1 MNIGV
6 VGVNHNLAPIN
17 VREAVSFTDTKK
29 IEAINILLDREIDE
43 IVILS
48 TCNRSEIYI
57 SGENIQQKV
66 DEVAN
71 FYKDYF
77 GVKDIEQYLFKKTN
91 LEAIQHLFDVTAGL
105 DSLVVG
111 EDQILGQVK
120 DAHEFC
126 MKLGATKKV
135 FNKLF
140 RDAVTTSKEIKTIT
154 KISQQ
159 PLSISYIGV
168 KLLKEKMGTLEGK
181 NALIVGLGK
190 MNLLTLNHLEEE
202 NVKNIYIAN
211 RNIEKTKEIEN
222 KFDNIIPIEYSDRHK
237 IIQEKSID
245 IVISATSSPHLVIKY
260 DDMPKLDKKIY
271 IMDIALPRD
280 IDTKLKELNYEGYV
294 IATGASSTRKLNVP
308 GNEYAINAV
317 DFLANNMPCNN
328 QVAIIGG
335 GLTGCEIAYE
345 LALQGKHPFII
356 EMADDILKV
365 PGSCMANTSF
375 LRDAFKFYNVPI
387 YTLAKTIAILPDAV
401 FIENNNG
408 HKKQLNCDTIV
419 TSIGYVNE
427 KSFEKKNN
435 VHIIGD
441 ADKVANLKHA
451 IWQAND
457 LAVRI

>member
-280 IDTKLKELNYEGYV
+280 IDTKLKELNYVELYD
-294 IATGASSTRKLNVP
+294 IDDLK
-308 GNEYAINAV
+308 
-317 DFLANNMPCNN
+317 
-328 QVAIIGG
+328 
-335 GLTGCEIAYE
+335 EIHDKNDIKRNE
-345 LALQGKHPFII
+345 LAQKAQEIIKIKIDEFTEWLDLTFIDPTIQSLNSKCI
-356 EMADDILKV
+356 EIKEDTLDYIFRKIDLNQREQKIIDKMLGSALKRV
-365 PGSCMANTSF
+365 I
-375 LRDAFKFYNVPI
+375 REPI
-387 YTLAKTIAILPDAV
+387 I
-401 FIENNNG
+401 
-408 HKKQLNCDTIV
+408 
-419 TSIGYVNE
+419 
-427 KSFEKKNN
+427 
-435 VHIIGD
+435 
-441 ADKVANLKHA
+441 NLKQVKNKGQREEY
-451 IWQAND
+451 IKVIED
-457 LAVRI
+457 LFEI

>member
-29 IEAINILLDREIDE
+29 IEAINILLDSEIDE

-57 SGENIQQKV
+57 SGENIQRKV

-222 KFDNIIPIEYSDRHK
+222 KFDNIIPIGYSDRHK

-280 IDTKLKELNYEGYV
+280 IDTKLKELNYVELYD
-294 IATGASSTRKLNVP
+294 IDDLK
-308 GNEYAINAV
+308 
-317 DFLANNMPCNN
+317 
-328 QVAIIGG
+328 
-335 GLTGCEIAYE
+335 EIHDKNDIKRNE
-345 LALQGKHPFII
+345 LAQKAQEIIKIKIDEFTEWLDLTFIDPTIQSLNSKCI
-356 EMADDILKV
+356 EIKEDTLEYIFRKIDLNQREQKIIDKMLGSALKRV
-365 PGSCMANTSF
+365 I
-375 LRDAFKFYNVPI
+375 REPI
-387 YTLAKTIAILPDAV
+387 I
-401 FIENNNG
+401 
-408 HKKQLNCDTIV
+408 
-419 TSIGYVNE
+419 
-427 KSFEKKNN
+427 
-435 VHIIGD
+435 
-441 ADKVANLKHA
+441 NLKQVKNKGQREEY
-451 IWQAND
+451 IKVIED
-457 LAVRI
+457 LFEI

>member
-280 IDTKLKELNYEGYV
+280 IDTKLKELNYVELYD
-294 IATGASSTRKLNVP
+294 IDDLK
-308 GNEYAINAV
+308 
-317 DFLANNMPCNN
+317 
-328 QVAIIGG
+328 
-335 GLTGCEIAYE
+335 EIHDKNDIKRNE
-345 LALQGKHPFII
+345 LAQKAQEIIKIKIDELTEWLDLTFIDPTIQSLNSKCI
-356 EMADDILKV
+356 EIKEDTLEYIFRKIDLNQREQKIIDKMLGSALKRV
-365 PGSCMANTSF
+365 I
-375 LRDAFKFYNVPI
+375 REPI
-387 YTLAKTIAILPDAV
+387 I
-401 FIENNNG
+401 
-408 HKKQLNCDTIV
+408 
-419 TSIGYVNE
+419 
-427 KSFEKKNN
+427 
-435 VHIIGD
+435 
-441 ADKVANLKHA
+441 NLKQVKNKGQREEY
-451 IWQAND
+451 IKVIED
-457 LAVRI
+457 LFEI

>member
-29 IEAINILLDREIDE
+29 IEAINILLDSEIDE

-77 GVKDIEQYLFKKTN
+77 GVKDIEQYLFKKTT

-140 RDAVTTSKEIKTIT
+140 RDAVPTSKEIKTIT

-280 IDTKLKELNYEGYV
+280 IDTKLKELNYVELYD
-294 IATGASSTRKLNVP
+294 IDDLK
-308 GNEYAINAV
+308 
-317 DFLANNMPCNN
+317 
-328 QVAIIGG
+328 
-335 GLTGCEIAYE
+335 EIHDKNDIKRNE
-345 LALQGKHPFII
+345 LAQKAQEIIKIKIDEFTEWLDLTFIDPTIQSLNSKCI
-356 EMADDILKV
+356 EIKEDTLEYIFRKIDLNQREQKIIDKMLGSALKRV
-365 PGSCMANTSF
+365 I
-375 LRDAFKFYNVPI
+375 REPI
-387 YTLAKTIAILPDAV
+387 I
-401 FIENNNG
+401 
-408 HKKQLNCDTIV
+408 
-419 TSIGYVNE
+419 
-427 KSFEKKNN
+427 
-435 VHIIGD
+435 
-441 ADKVANLKHA
+441 NLKQVKNKGQREEY
-451 IWQAND
+451 IKVIED
-457 LAVRI
+457 LFEI

>member
-280 IDTKLKELNYEGYV
+280 IDTKLKELNYVELYD
-294 IATGASSTRKLNVP
+294 IDDLK
-308 GNEYAINAV
+308 
-317 DFLANNMPCNN
+317 
-328 QVAIIGG
+328 
-335 GLTGCEIAYE
+335 EIHDKNDIKRNE
-345 LALQGKHPFII
+345 LAQKAQNIIKIKIDEFTEWLDLTFIDPTIQSLNSKCI
-356 EMADDILKV
+356 EIKEDTLEYIFRKIDLNQREQKIIDKMLGSALKRV
-365 PGSCMANTSF
+365 I
-375 LRDAFKFYNVPI
+375 REPI
-387 YTLAKTIAILPDAV
+387 I
-401 FIENNNG
+401 
-408 HKKQLNCDTIV
+408 
-419 TSIGYVNE
+419 
-427 KSFEKKNN
+427 
-435 VHIIGD
+435 
-441 ADKVANLKHA
+441 NLKQVKNKGQREEY
-451 IWQAND
+451 IKVIED
-457 LAVRI
+457 LFEI

>member
-57 SGENIQQKV
+57 IFENIKKIV
-66 DEVAN
+66 DEVSN

-280 IDTKLKELNYEGYV
+280 IDTKLKELNYVELYD
-294 IATGASSTRKLNVP
+294 IDDLK
-308 GNEYAINAV
+308 
-317 DFLANNMPCNN
+317 
-328 QVAIIGG
+328 
-335 GLTGCEIAYE
+335 EIHDKNDIKRNE
-345 LALQGKHPFII
+345 LAQKAQEIIKIKIDEFTEWLDLTFIDPTIQSLNSKCI
-356 EMADDILKV
+356 EIKEDTLEYIFRKIDLNQREQKIIDKMLGSALKRV
-365 PGSCMANTSF
+365 I
-375 LRDAFKFYNVPI
+375 REPI
-387 YTLAKTIAILPDAV
+387 I
-401 FIENNNG
+401 
-408 HKKQLNCDTIV
+408 
-419 TSIGYVNE
+419 
-427 KSFEKKNN
+427 
-435 VHIIGD
+435 
-441 ADKVANLKHA
+441 NLKQVKNKGQREEY
-451 IWQAND
+451 IKVIED
-457 LAVRI
+457 LFEI

>member
-280 IDTKLKELNYEGYV
+280 IDTKLKELNYVELYD
-294 IATGASSTRKLNVP
+294 IDDLK
-308 GNEYAINAV
+308 
-317 DFLANNMPCNN
+317 
-328 QVAIIGG
+328 
-335 GLTGCEIAYE
+335 EIHDKNDIKRNE
-345 LALQGKHPFII
+345 LAQKAQEIIKIKIDEFTEWLDLTFIDRTIQSLNSKCI
-356 EMADDILKV
+356 EIKEDTLEYIFRKIDLNQREQKIIDKMLGSALKRV
-365 PGSCMANTSF
+365 I
-375 LRDAFKFYNVPI
+375 REPI
-387 YTLAKTIAILPDAV
+387 I
-401 FIENNNG
+401 
-408 HKKQLNCDTIV
+408 
-419 TSIGYVNE
+419 
-427 KSFEKKNN
+427 
-435 VHIIGD
+435 
-441 ADKVANLKHA
+441 NLKQVKNKGQREEY
-451 IWQAND
+451 IKVIED
-457 LAVRI
+457 LFEI

>member
-29 IEAINILLDREIDE
+29 IEAINILLDSEIDE

-48 TCNRSEIYI
+48 TCI

-280 IDTKLKELNYEGYV
+280 IDTKLKELNYV
-294 IATGASSTRKLNVP
+294 
-308 GNEYAINAV
+308 
-317 DFLANNMPCNN
+317 
-328 QVAIIGG
+328 
-335 GLTGCEIAYE
+335 GLYDIDDLKEIHDKNDIKRNE
-345 LALQGKHPFII
+345 LAQKAQEIIKIKIDEFTEWLDLTFIDPTIQSLNSKCI
-356 EMADDILKV
+356 EIKEDTLEYIFRKIDLNQREQKIIDKMLGSALKRV
-365 PGSCMANTSF
+365 I
-375 LRDAFKFYNVPI
+375 REPI
-387 YTLAKTIAILPDAV
+387 I
-401 FIENNNG
+401 
-408 HKKQLNCDTIV
+408 
-419 TSIGYVNE
+419 
-427 KSFEKKNN
+427 
-435 VHIIGD
+435 
-441 ADKVANLKHA
+441 NLKQVKNKGQREEY
-451 IWQAND
+451 IKVIED
-457 LAVRI
+457 LFEI

>member
-280 IDTKLKELNYEGYV
+280 IDTKLKELNYVELYD
-294 IATGASSTRKLNVP
+294 IDDLK
-308 GNEYAINAV
+308 EIH
-317 DFLANNMPCNN
+317 N
-328 QVAIIGG
+328 QNDIKRN
-335 GLTGCEIAYE
+335 E
-345 LALQGKHPFII
+345 LAQKAQEIIKIKIDEFTEWLDLTFIDPTIQSLNSKCI
-356 EMADDILKV
+356 EIKEDTLEYIFRKIDLNQREQKIIDKMLGSALKRV
-365 PGSCMANTSF
+365 I
-375 LRDAFKFYNVPI
+375 REPI
-387 YTLAKTIAILPDAV
+387 M
-401 FIENNNG
+401 
-408 HKKQLNCDTIV
+408 
-419 TSIGYVNE
+419 
-427 KSFEKKNN
+427 
-435 VHIIGD
+435 
-441 ADKVANLKHA
+441 NLKQVKNKGQREEY
-451 IWQAND
+451 IKVIED
-457 LAVRI
+457 LFEI

>member
-29 IEAINILLDREIDE
+29 IEAINIILDREIDE

-280 IDTKLKELNYEGYV
+280 IDTKLKELNYVELYD
-294 IATGASSTRKLNVP
+294 IDDLK
-308 GNEYAINAV
+308 
-317 DFLANNMPCNN
+317 
-328 QVAIIGG
+328 
-335 GLTGCEIAYE
+335 EIHDKNDIKRNE
-345 LALQGKHPFII
+345 LAQKAQEIIKIKIDEFTEWLDLTFIDPTIQSLNSKCI
-356 EMADDILKV
+356 EIKEDTLEYIFRKIDLNQREQKIINKMLGSELKRV
-365 PGSCMANTSF
+365 I
-375 LRDAFKFYNVPI
+375 REPI
-387 YTLAKTIAILPDAV
+387 I
-401 FIENNNG
+401 
-408 HKKQLNCDTIV
+408 
-419 TSIGYVNE
+419 
-427 KSFEKKNN
+427 
-435 VHIIGD
+435 
-441 ADKVANLKHA
+441 NLKQVKNKGQREEY
-451 IWQAND
+451 IKVIED
-457 LAVRI
+457 LFEI

>member
-17 VREAVSFTDTKK
+17 VRESVSFTDTKK
-29 IEAINILLDREIDE
+29 IEAINILLDSEIDE

-66 DEVAN
+66 NEVAN

-280 IDTKLKELNYEGYV
+280 IDTKLKELNYVELYD
-294 IATGASSTRKLNVP
+294 IDDLK
-308 GNEYAINAV
+308 
-317 DFLANNMPCNN
+317 
-328 QVAIIGG
+328 
-335 GLTGCEIAYE
+335 EIHDKNDIKRNE
-345 LALQGKHPFII
+345 LAQKAQEIIKIKIDEFTEWLDLTFIDPTIQSLNSKCI
-356 EMADDILKV
+356 EIKEDTLEYIFRKIDLNQREQKIIDKMLGSALKRV
-365 PGSCMANTSF
+365 I
-375 LRDAFKFYNVPI
+375 REPI
-387 YTLAKTIAILPDAV
+387 I
-401 FIENNNG
+401 
-408 HKKQLNCDTIV
+408 
-419 TSIGYVNE
+419 
-427 KSFEKKNN
+427 
-435 VHIIGD
+435 
-441 ADKVANLKHA
+441 NLKQVKNKGQREEY
-451 IWQAND
+451 IKVIED
-457 LAVRI
+457 LFEI

>member
-29 IEAINILLDREIDE
+29 IEAINILLDSEIDE

-77 GVKDIEQYLFKKTN
+77 GVKDIEQYLFKKTT

-168 KLLKEKMGTLEGK
+168 KLLKEKMGNKKKK

-280 IDTKLKELNYEGYV
+280 IDTKLKELNYVELYD
-294 IATGASSTRKLNVP
+294 IDDLK
-308 GNEYAINAV
+308 
-317 DFLANNMPCNN
+317 
-328 QVAIIGG
+328 
-335 GLTGCEIAYE
+335 EIHDKNDIKRNE
-345 LALQGKHPFII
+345 LAQKAQEIIKIKIDEFTEWLDLTFIDPTIQSLNSKCI
-356 EMADDILKV
+356 EIKEDTLEYIFRKIDLNQREQKIIDKMLGSALKRV
-365 PGSCMANTSF
+365 I
-375 LRDAFKFYNVPI
+375 REPI
-387 YTLAKTIAILPDAV
+387 I
-401 FIENNNG
+401 
-408 HKKQLNCDTIV
+408 
-419 TSIGYVNE
+419 
-427 KSFEKKNN
+427 
-435 VHIIGD
+435 
-441 ADKVANLKHA
+441 NLKQVKNKGQREEY
-451 IWQAND
+451 IKVIED
-457 LAVRI
+457 LFEI

>member
-6 VGVNHNLAPIN
+6 VGVNHSLAPIN

-29 IEAINILLDREIDE
+29 IEAINILLDSEIDE

-280 IDTKLKELNYEGYV
+280 IDTKLKELNYVELYD
-294 IATGASSTRKLNVP
+294 IDDLK
-308 GNEYAINAV
+308 
-317 DFLANNMPCNN
+317 
-328 QVAIIGG
+328 
-335 GLTGCEIAYE
+335 EIHDKNDIKRNE
-345 LALQGKHPFII
+345 LAQKAQEIIKIKIDEFTEWLDLTFIDPTIQSLNSKCI
-356 EMADDILKV
+356 EIKEDTLEYIFRKIDLNQREQKIIDKMLGSALKRV
-365 PGSCMANTSF
+365 I
-375 LRDAFKFYNVPI
+375 REPI
-387 YTLAKTIAILPDAV
+387 I
-401 FIENNNG
+401 
-408 HKKQLNCDTIV
+408 
-419 TSIGYVNE
+419 
-427 KSFEKKNN
+427 
-435 VHIIGD
+435 
-441 ADKVANLKHA
+441 NLKQVKNKGQREEY
-451 IWQAND
+451 IKVIED
-457 LAVRI
+457 LFEI

>member
-91 LEAIQHLFDVTAGL
+91 LEAIQYLFDVTAGL

-280 IDTKLKELNYEGYV
+280 IDTKLKELNYVELYD
-294 IATGASSTRKLNVP
+294 IDDLK
-308 GNEYAINAV
+308 
-317 DFLANNMPCNN
+317 
-328 QVAIIGG
+328 
-335 GLTGCEIAYE
+335 EIHDKNDIKRNE
-345 LALQGKHPFII
+345 LAQKAQEIIKIKIDEFTEWLDLTFIDPTIQSLNSKCI
-356 EMADDILKV
+356 EIKEDTLEYIFRKIDLNQREQKIIDKMLGSALKRV
-365 PGSCMANTSF
+365 I
-375 LRDAFKFYNVPI
+375 REPI
-387 YTLAKTIAILPDAV
+387 I
-401 FIENNNG
+401 
-408 HKKQLNCDTIV
+408 
-419 TSIGYVNE
+419 
-427 KSFEKKNN
+427 
-435 VHIIGD
+435 
-441 ADKVANLKHA
+441 NLKQVKNKGQREEY
-451 IWQAND
+451 IKVIED
-457 LAVRI
+457 LFEI

>member
-29 IEAINILLDREIDE
+29 IEAINILLDSEIDE

-77 GVKDIEQYLFKKTN
+77 GVKDIEQYLFKKTT

-280 IDTKLKELNYEGYV
+280 IDTKLKELNYVELYD
-294 IATGASSTRKLNVP
+294 IDDLK
-308 GNEYAINAV
+308 
-317 DFLANNMPCNN
+317 
-328 QVAIIGG
+328 
-335 GLTGCEIAYE
+335 EIHDKNDIKRNE
-345 LALQGKHPFII
+345 LAQKAQEIIKIKIDEFTEWLDLTFIDPTIQSLNSKCI
-356 EMADDILKV
+356 EIKEDTLEYIFRKIDVNQREQKIIDKMLGSALKRV
-365 PGSCMANTSF
+365 I
-375 LRDAFKFYNVPI
+375 REPI
-387 YTLAKTIAILPDAV
+387 I
-401 FIENNNG
+401 
-408 HKKQLNCDTIV
+408 
-419 TSIGYVNE
+419 
-427 KSFEKKNN
+427 
-435 VHIIGD
+435 
-441 ADKVANLKHA
+441 NLKQVKNKGQREEY
-451 IWQAND
+451 IKVIED
-457 LAVRI
+457 LFEI

>member
-29 IEAINILLDREIDE
+29 IEAINILLDSEIDE

-77 GVKDIEQYLFKKTN
+77 GVKDIEQYLFKKTT

-280 IDTKLKELNYEGYV
+280 IDTKLKELNYVELYD
-294 IATGASSTRKLNVP
+294 IDDLK
-308 GNEYAINAV
+308 
-317 DFLANNMPCNN
+317 
-328 QVAIIGG
+328 
-335 GLTGCEIAYE
+335 EIHDKNDIKRNE
-345 LALQGKHPFII
+345 LAQKAQEIIKIKIDEFTEWLDLTFIDPPIQSLNSKCI
-356 EMADDILKV
+356 EIKEDTLEYIFRKIDLNQREQKIIDKMLGSALKRV
-365 PGSCMANTSF
+365 I
-375 LRDAFKFYNVPI
+375 REPI
-387 YTLAKTIAILPDAV
+387 I
-401 FIENNNG
+401 
-408 HKKQLNCDTIV
+408 
-419 TSIGYVNE
+419 
-427 KSFEKKNN
+427 
-435 VHIIGD
+435 
-441 ADKVANLKHA
+441 NLKQVKNKGQREEY
-451 IWQAND
+451 IKVIED
-457 LAVRI
+457 LFEI

>member
-29 IEAINILLDREIDE
+29 IEAINILLDREINE

-280 IDTKLKELNYEGYV
+280 IDTKLKGLNYVELYD
-294 IATGASSTRKLNVP
+294 IDDLK
-308 GNEYAINAV
+308 
-317 DFLANNMPCNN
+317 
-328 QVAIIGG
+328 
-335 GLTGCEIAYE
+335 EIHDKNDIKRNE
-345 LALQGKHPFII
+345 LAQKAQEIIKIKIDEFTEWLDLTFIDPTIQSLNSKCI
-356 EMADDILKV
+356 EIKEDTLEYIFRKIDLNQREQKIIDKMLGSALKRV
-365 PGSCMANTSF
+365 I
-375 LRDAFKFYNVPI
+375 REPI
-387 YTLAKTIAILPDAV
+387 I
-401 FIENNNG
+401 
-408 HKKQLNCDTIV
+408 
-419 TSIGYVNE
+419 
-427 KSFEKKNN
+427 
-435 VHIIGD
+435 
-441 ADKVANLKHA
+441 NLKQVKNKGQREEY
-451 IWQAND
+451 IKVIED
-457 LAVRI
+457 LFEI

>member
-29 IEAINILLDREIDE
+29 IEAINILLDRDIDE

-77 GVKDIEQYLFKKTN
+77 GVKDIEQYLFKKIN

-280 IDTKLKELNYEGYV
+280 IDTKLKELNYVELYD
-294 IATGASSTRKLNVP
+294 IDDLK
-308 GNEYAINAV
+308 
-317 DFLANNMPCNN
+317 
-328 QVAIIGG
+328 
-335 GLTGCEIAYE
+335 EIHDKNDIKRNE
-345 LALQGKHPFII
+345 LAQKAQEIIKIKIDEFTEWLDLTFIDPTIQSLNSKCI
-356 EMADDILKV
+356 EIKEDTLEYIFRKIDLNQREQKIIDKMLGSALKRV
-365 PGSCMANTSF
+365 I
-375 LRDAFKFYNVPI
+375 REPI
-387 YTLAKTIAILPDAV
+387 I
-401 FIENNNG
+401 
-408 HKKQLNCDTIV
+408 
-419 TSIGYVNE
+419 
-427 KSFEKKNN
+427 
-435 VHIIGD
+435 
-441 ADKVANLKHA
+441 NLKQVKNKGQREEY
-451 IWQAND
+451 IKVIED
-457 LAVRI
+457 LFEI

>member
-1 MNIGV
+1 MSGENLKIWRKSKNIGV

-280 IDTKLKELNYEGYV
+280 IDTKLKELNYVELYD
-294 IATGASSTRKLNVP
+294 IDDLK
-308 GNEYAINAV
+308 
-317 DFLANNMPCNN
+317 
-328 QVAIIGG
+328 
-335 GLTGCEIAYE
+335 EIHDKNDIKRNE
-345 LALQGKHPFII
+345 LAQKAQEIIKIKIDEFTEWLDLTFIDPTIQSLNSKCI
-356 EMADDILKV
+356 EIKEDTLEYI
-365 PGSCMANTSF
+365 F
-375 LRDAFKFYNVPI
+375 RKF
-387 YTLAKTIAILPDAV
+387 
-401 FIENNNG
+401 
-408 HKKQLNCDTIV
+408 
-419 TSIGYVNE
+419 
-427 KSFEKKNN
+427 
-435 VHIIGD
+435 
-441 ADKVANLKHA
+441 
-451 IWQAND
+451 D
-457 LAVRI
+457 LYQREQ